1 MTANSGR
8 ARTVK
13 NGTTS
18 SGIGVRSSHLRDF
31 LRETRGGLFQVVLA
45 LIVGLILWEAMTA
58 LGRGLLPGPTD
69 VLGVAI
75 DDLANGYLLMN
86 AWASVYRVLLGFAIG
101 SIAAIP
107 LGFLIGWYRIPRLV
121 IDPYLQFFRM
131 IPPLA
136 ILPLAIILLGIGETT
151 KVFVIFLSAFLSCVV
166 ATYQGVSNVDRTL
179 INAARVLGARD
190 RDLFWR
196 VVVPASSPY
205 ILVGMRLG
213 LGGAWTT
220 VVAAELI
227 AAQYGLGRMMQQA
240 ELYYDLSTIFVGL
253 ISIGVIGLLMDR
265 VFLIL
270 DRRLTSW
277 QERRS

>member
-1 MTANSGR
+1 MVANSMAARR
-8 ARTVK
+8 A
-13 NGTTS
+13 N
-18 SGIGVRSSHLRDF
+18 LRG
-31 LRETRGGLFQVVLA
+31 LARQHGGGPLQVVVA
-45 LIVGLILWEAMTA
+45 LVVGLILWEGMTA
-58 LGRGLLPGPTD
+58 FGRGLLPGPA
-69 VLGVAI
+69 VVVGVAL
-75 DDLANGYLLMN
+75 DDLASGFLLAN
-86 AWASVYRVLLGFAIG
+86 AWASIYRVLLGFAIG
-101 SIAAIP
+101 SVAAVPI
-107 LGFLIGWYRIPRLV
+107 GFLIGWYRIPRLV

-151 KVFVIFLSAFLSCVV
+151 KVFVIFLAAFLSCVV
-166 ATYQGVSNVDRTL
+166 ATYQGVLNVDRTL

-220 VVAAELI
+220 VVAAELV

-240 ELYYDLSTIFVGL
+240 QLYYDLATIFVGL
-253 ISIGVIGLLMDR
+253 IAIGVIGLLMDR
-265 VFLIL
+265 VFLLL

-277 QERRS
+277 QERR